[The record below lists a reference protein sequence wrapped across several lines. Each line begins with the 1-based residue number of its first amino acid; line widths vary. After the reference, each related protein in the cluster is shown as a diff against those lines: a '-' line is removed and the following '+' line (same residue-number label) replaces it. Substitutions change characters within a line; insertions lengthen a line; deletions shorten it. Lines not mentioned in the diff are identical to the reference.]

1 MSLDPQARRF
11 LDKFARVEIPP
22 VDQIPLSDLRA
33 MVTPIPGKPDHVAGH
48 DHRFIPGPDPEVEL
62 PVRIYWP
69 TRNEDV
75 PNASSW
81 PVMVYFHGGGW
92 VVGNLEAYDSLCRKL
107 ANAGQCVVVS
117 VDYRLAPEHQFPTA
131 AEDAHAAAVW
141 VAENAAEL
149 DVDPNRLI
157 VAGDSA
163 GGNLAAA
170 CCLMARDR
178 QSVEIAHQVLIY
190 PVTDHNFDRP
200 SYIENAEGYMLT
212 RHSMQWF
219 WEQYVPSSYDR
230 SHAYASP
237 MRAESLAGLPA
248 AFVVSAEFDPL
259 RDEGEAYAR
268 RLEASGVPVELTRC
282 HGQIHG
288 FLRWTDKFDAARDMV
303 EQIGQCVQSIG
314 EDDNSL
320 SIAS

>member
-1 MSLDPQARRF
+1 M
-11 LDKFARVEIPP
+11 
-22 VDQIPLSDLRA
+22 
-33 MVTPIPGKPDHVAGH
+33 
-48 DHRFIPGPDPEVEL
+48 
-62 PVRIYWP
+62 
-69 TRNEDV
+69 
-75 PNASSW
+75 
-81 PVMVYFHGGGW
+81 
-92 VVGNLEAYDSLCRKL
+92 
-107 ANAGQCVVVS
+107 
-117 VDYRLAPEHQFPTA
+117 
-131 AEDAHAAAVW
+131 W

-178 QSVEIAHQVLIY
+178 QSVEIAQQVLIY
-190 PVTDHNFDRP
+190 PVTDHNFERP

-219 WEQYVPSSYDR
+219 WEQYVPSMDDR

-248 AFVVSAEFDPL
+248 ALVVSAEFDPL
-259 RDEGEAYAR
+259 RDEAEAYAR
-268 RLEASGVPVELTRC
+268 RLEVSGVSVELTRC
-282 HGQIHG
+282 PGQIHG
-288 FLRWTDKFDAARDMV
+288 FLRWTDKFDASLDLV
-303 EQIGQCVQSIG
+303 EQIGQYVRSI
-314 EDDNSL
+314 DDGGNTL

>member
-75 PNASSW
+75 PNASPW

-219 WEQYVPSSYDR
+219 WEQYVPSSHDR